1 MIKYYVYQEHS
12 YDIQKTMQ
20 SISGIYNTEEIISL
34 PEKSYLLRVPFIQR
48 YEGVAL
54 VVSSSLL
61 LTNMIDLENLDFHNS
76 IGITNRD
83 NTLFIINCGHE
94 YASNN
99 LNKTNMVI
107 SPLRTSDVL
116 KIRWDIQNLDD
127 FVSKQE
133 DDNVTFLGQA
143 KNENIVSE

>member
-1 MIKYYVYQEHS
+1 
-12 YDIQKTMQ
+12 
-20 SISGIYNTEEIISL
+20 
-34 PEKSYLLRVPFIQR
+34 
-48 YEGVAL
+48 
-54 VVSSSLL
+54 
-61 LTNMIDLENLDFHNS
+61 MIDLDNLDFHNS
-76 IGITNRD
+76 VGITNRD